1 MLKHFDLNHHGYR
14 SLESA
19 HSAMLRVGNYINEV
33 KKQKENAERI
43 MDLQSHLTGWTDKD
57 VSWRLDRDEVV
68 LTNNRTFSSQSLSKI
83 VF

>member
-1 MLKHFDLNHHGYR
+1 MKHFDLNHHGYR

-57 VSWRLDRDEVV
+57 VSG
-68 LTNNRTFSSQSLSKI
+68 
-83 VF
+83 